1 MRLSYENT
9 EFAKKG
15 LTLLQAI
22 SLANQ
27 DTSGIKFKN
36 FPSEEI
42 DEVKKW
48 VKDKA
53 KKWHKNIGILYQDML
68 AVEHGAPDIVEKV
81 RLGKGGG
88 TEGSGTFNPA
98 RFKAMV
104 NELPKDYDL
113 QRVVYELIRR
123 FNLDQGEVAQVS
135 KAIKRVKKGDS
146 TFQMLIADPISISE
160 GILSDSDGQNPDPNG
175 DEMGQRGFGKFLGT
189 KRKKYATPPFSDR
202 SYTKKSP
209 DEILNE
215 NVRLKKSIKSAHEL
229 LERMGNNNEGNPLWF
244 KTIPDLSVKE
254 RDVMEMAFGENA
266 ITIDE
271 ISGKMNLTPNKI
283 IQLLI
288 SGHTKYW
295 LSRQDIKFNDR
306 VEKAKSK

>member
-135 KAIKRVKKGDS
+135 KAIKRGV
-146 TFQMLIADPISISE
+146 TFFIH
-160 GILSDSDGQNPDPNG
+160 
-175 DEMGQRGFGKFLGT
+175 
-189 KRKKYATPPFSDR
+189 
-202 SYTKKSP
+202 
-209 DEILNE
+209 EIRQKLT
-215 NVRLKKSIKSAHEL
+215 AH
-229 LERMGNNNEGNPLWF
+229 
-244 KTIPDLSVKE
+244 
-254 RDVMEMAFGENA
+254 
-266 ITIDE
+266 
-271 ISGKMNLTPNKI
+271 
-283 IQLLI
+283 
-288 SGHTKYW
+288 
-295 LSRQDIKFNDR
+295 
-306 VEKAKSK
+306 